1 MKTTSIDIN
10 GQSYTIATTLRVA
23 YELQGMNNHKPY
35 LDIFKEIEKM
45 TIEKQIDFMYAG
57 YKIANA
63 NAMPMSQQEFRDMCL
78 DNLDL
83 MSIMN
88 CIKSIIEGITGQK
101 ADKDEDTEEVSS
113 TEEDEKN

>member
-1 MKTTSIDIN
+1 MKTTSININ

-57 YKIANA
+57 YKIANV
-63 NAMPMSQQEFRDMCL
+63 MPMSQQEFRDMCL

-83 MSIMN
+83 MSIMD

-101 ADKDEDTEEVSS
+101 ADKGEDTEEVSS
-113 TEEDEKN
+113 TEENEKN

>member
-1 MKTTSIDIN
+1 MKTTSININ

-63 NAMPMSQQEFRDMCL
+63 MPMSQQEFRDMCL

-113 TEEDEKN
+113 TEENEKN